1 MSWSVCDPIRR
12 AETAA
17 RGLTH
22 TERLAVAWRL
32 VEGVDDPEDFHQLD
46 MFLGM
51 TAEHC
56 RDVRLEA
63 AIAADREAFAEGNYC
78 AGPLE
83 GKLPAFLREELLDR
97 AAATHAKLPDPEP
110 GLRVRIRAALAKAG
124 DWIARSDD
132 TWTGSIIGGVCFAA
146 AAIIGFISAG
156 VLQ

>member
-63 AIAADREAFAEGNYC
+63 AIAADRETFAEGNFSRGSARWEAAC
-78 AGPLE
+78 LFAG
-83 GKLPAFLREELLDR
+83 
-97 AAATHAKLPDPEP
+97 
-110 GLRVRIRAALAKAG
+110 RVAG
-124 DWIARSDD
+124 SGRRHSRRNARS
-132 TWTGSIIGGVCFAA
+132 
-146 AAIIGFISAG
+146 
-156 VLQ
+156 

>member
-78 AGPLE
+78 AGPPDE
-83 GKLPAFLREELLDR
+83 RLPVFLREELLDR
-97 AAATHAKLPDPEP
+97 AAATHAETPDPEP
-110 GLRVRIRAALAKAG
+110 GLRARMRVALAKASE
-124 DWIARSDD
+124 WFARSDD
-132 TWTGSIIGGVCFAA
+132 TWTGSIVGALCFAA
-146 AAIIGFISAG
+146 AAVIGIISAG
-156 VLQ
+156 VL